1 MQHPGGR
8 AHEIPS
14 TVNTSDALVPWLKR
28 VVDTTA
34 KDVDRIFVCRRMR
47 PPKEAMADLVET
59 AISFCAKRK
68 SNQRQWMRI
77 LFIFDAAATA
87 EWLQLAPEL
96 RADLE
101 SNADALVCLRTWN
114 DLGIS
119 QRLRQHNKIES
130 TKLLHQLQVDLGG
143 WPWLLDQ
150 LADTWGSGDDPQ
162 PAVQRLVEQIEA
174 PPLRDQFMAA
184 CGLNDDAKHRRLLE
198 VIIGDKGIP
207 LDWLVPEYFN
217 HALTQEE
224 CVRCVE
230 YLRRM
235 GLAQERLQPTGTFIV
250 ANPLIARSL
259 A

>member
-1 MQHPGGR
+1 MASVLLSALLALGIDQAVAAVQRHFAMQHPGGR
-8 AHEIPS
+8 AHEIPA
-14 TVNTSDALVPWLKR
+14 TVNTSDAPRSLAETR
-28 VVDTTA
+28 GRHHGQ
-34 KDVDRIFVCRRMR
+34 DVNRIFVCRRMR

-68 SNQRQWMRI
+68 SNQRQWISSI

-96 RADLE
+96 HADLE

-130 TKLLHQLQVDLGG
+130 TKLLHQLQVDPGG

-162 PAVQRLVEQIEA
+162 PAVQRLVEQI
-174 PPLRDQFMAA
+174 
-184 CGLNDDAKHRRLLE
+184 RRPRHCE
-198 VIIGDKGIP
+198 TSS
-207 LDWLVPEYFN
+207 W
-217 HALTQEE
+217 
-224 CVRCVE
+224 
-230 YLRRM
+230 RR
-235 GLAQERLQPTGTFIV
+235 AV
-250 ANPLIARSL
+250 
-259 A
+259 

>member
-1 MQHPGGR
+1 MTH
-8 AHEIPS
+8 
-14 TVNTSDALVPWLKR
+14 
-28 VVDTTA
+28 
-34 KDVDRIFVCRRMR
+34 
-47 PPKEAMADLVET
+47 
-59 AISFCAKRK
+59 
-68 SNQRQWMRI
+68 
-77 LFIFDAAATA
+77 AATA
-87 EWLQLAPEL
+87 EWLQLAPDL

-101 SNADALVCLRTWN
+101 SNADAHVSLRTWN

-162 PAVQRLVEQIEA
+162 PAVQKLLEQIEA

-184 CGLNDDAKHRRLLE
+184 CGLNDDTKHRRLLE

-224 CVRCVE
+224 CVRGVE

-235 GLAQERLQPTGTFIV
+235 GLAQDRLQSTGTFIV